1 MTVGKEATMYAEKIN
16 DETRRAIEQMVLR
29 VVARELATT
38 SIVQAVPDPSEFE
51 IAYQRWTLDDETV
64 VQDVAD
70 LSITQEMPC
79 WVEEDLVYQM
89 HLS

>member
-1 MTVGKEATMYAEKIN
+1 VSKEATMYAEKIN
-16 DETRRAIEQMVLR
+16 DETRQAIEQMVLR

-38 SIVQAVPDPSEFE
+38 SVVLAVPDPSEFE

-79 WVEEDLVYQM
+79 WVEEDLVYEM
-89 HLS
+89 SLA